1 MKKLKSMIALA
12 MAAVMALS
20 LLAGCGP
27 QIPTGDGSG
36 GSGAGSSGNSGSGTS
51 GNSGTPDNSGSA
63 DSSGSGQTVHELY
76 APGVTLRMGTGYNSE
91 NTGIAFDAGTAGD
104 GITLADGKTYLSGD
118 LKPTW
123 QKLQEV
129 LGVQFE
135 NKYQGN
141 SASNEFNYWKERLD
155 QIDVVSGTATL
166 LSENGAAGLL
176 VNIGD
181 YLDQMPNFKA
191 YLEKNPIVKLSIIGD
206 TDTGAIYY
214 SPYFDGV
221 NDIERMP
228 LMRTDWVEKLLNGE
242 GEFTASASGNTKAPV
257 YQPYMP
263 TSGTVSVDVVK
274 ADGSGTESV
283 TKDYGAYGNIVEKM
297 NAAGSIS
304 GVEAVNM
311 LREYIDATYGGY
323 YGENRADL
331 FIGQNAAWDV
341 DELVALLRCVV
352 SNSQTLNGT
361 DSIQGIFSREENNNS
376 RRMDMIRLAGTLF
389 GVRGVE
395 GRSDWMYV
403 GADGQLK
410 DARMD
415 TELYVAMEKMHALA
429 EEGLISES
437 FLKKE
442 ETKSEQYV
450 EQDMGF
456 MSYDYNQTQTIFNEN
471 GKLSDGEMYRA
482 VMVPV
487 ARWND
492 GSGESYFRFTESW
505 RSVKTDGWGISA
517 DGVKGDDNKL
527 YAALSLIDYAYSP
540 EGQILM
546 SYGPDEFIKTSG
558 GSYVTFS
565 FNGEQWP
572 EIADATRAEL
582 WEKQGGNYTN
592 YARRLLGSTLSF
604 VKSQA
609 FEYQCTTE
617 AGRLGAGYIST
628 AIALGTIKHPVLDVN
643 GWYTNTPTTLPT
655 TTVENDTINS
665 YTDLTSQFSTQ
676 SGDQVNVLLDII
688 TSGYTDVNLKDAQ
701 SSADYV
707 TGSWNGARYIS
718 IVNDAWARALDYYN
732 K

>member
-1 MKKLKSMIALA
+1 MKKLKSVLSLAL
-12 MAAVMALS
+12 MAVMVLS

-27 QIPTGDGSG
+27 QIPPDSSTGNIPS
-36 GSGAGSSGNSGSGTS
+36 SSGNNPSGGGNNPSG
-51 GNSGTPDNSGSA
+51 GGS
-63 DSSGSGQTVHELY
+63 SQTVHELY
-76 APGVTLRMGTGYNSE
+76 APGTTLRMGTGYNSE

-123 QKLQEV
+123 QKLQEI

-141 SASNEFNYWKERLD
+141 SSSGEFNYWKERLD
-155 QIDVVSGTATL
+155 QVDVVSGTATL

-181 YLDQMPNFKA
+181 YMDMMPNFKA
-191 YLEKNPIVKLSIIGD
+191 YLDANPLVKLSIIGD
-206 TDTGAIYY
+206 TDKGAIYY

-228 LMRTDWVEKLLNGE
+228 LMRTDWVEILLNGE
-242 GEFTASASGNTKAPV
+242 GEFTADSSANIKTPV

-263 TSGTVSVDVVK
+263 TSGTITIESVK
-274 ADGSGTESV
+274 ADGSGKENI
-283 TKDYGAYGNIVEKM
+283 TKDYGKYGNIIEKM

-311 LREYIDATYGGY
+311 LREYIDATYDGY

-331 FIGQNAAWDV
+331 FIGQNAAWDA
-341 DELVALLRCVV
+341 DELVALLRCIVA
-352 SNSQTLNGT
+352 NSQTLNGT
-361 DSIQGIFSREENNNS
+361 NSIQGIFSREENNNS
-376 RRMDMIRLAGTLF
+376 RRMDMVRLSGMLF
-389 GVRGVE
+389 GVRGTE
-395 GRSDWMYV
+395 GRTDWMYV
-403 GADGQLK
+403 DADGQLK

-415 TELYVAMEKMHALA
+415 ADLYKAMEKMHTLA
-429 EEGLISES
+429 QEGLISES

-442 ETKSEQYV
+442 ETKSEQYI
-450 EQDMGF
+450 EQDLGF

-471 GKLSDGEMYRA
+471 GKLSDGEVYRA

-492 GSGESYFRFTESW
+492 GSGENYFRFTESW

-517 DGVKGDDNKL
+517 SGVAGDDNKL
-527 YAALSLIDYAYSP
+527 YAALSLIDYAYSRD
-540 EGQILM
+540 GQILM
-546 SYGPDEFIKTSG
+546 SYGPDEFIKTDASG
-558 GSYVTFS
+558 NYVTFS
-565 FNGEQWP
+565 FNGEEWP
-572 EIADATRAEL
+572 EIADSTRDEL
-582 WEKQGGNYTN
+582 WSKQGGNYTN

-617 AGRLGAGYIST
+617 AGRVGAGYIST
-628 AIALGTIKHPVLDVN
+628 AIALGTIKHPELSVN

-655 TTVENDTINS
+655 TTVENDAINT
-665 YTDLTSQFSTQ
+665 YTDLTSQVSTQ

-688 TSGYTDVNLKDAQ
+688 INGYTDVNLKDAQ
-701 SSADYV
+701 SAADYV
-707 TGSWNGARYIS
+707 SGPWNGNRYITLM
-718 IVNDAWARALDYYN
+718 NDAWARALDYYN
-732 K
+732 R

>member
-1 MKKLKSMIALA
+1 MKKLRTALA
-12 MAAVMALS
+12 FALTLVMALS
-20 LLAGCGP
+20 LLAGCGGP
-27 QIPTGDGSG
+27 QIPTGNEPTPAPGGSTPTPAPSG
-36 GSGAGSSGNSGSGTS
+36 GGD
-51 GNSGTPDNSGSA
+51 TPS
-63 DSSGSGQTVHELY
+63 QTVHELY
-76 APGVTLRMGTGYNSE
+76 APGTALRMGTGYNSE

-123 QKLQEV
+123 QRLQEI
-129 LGVQFE
+129 LNVQFE

-155 QIDVVSGTATL
+155 QVDVVSGTAAL

-181 YLDQMPNFKA
+181 YLDQMPSFKA
-191 YLEKNPIVKLSIIGD
+191 YLEANPIVKLSIIGD

-242 GEFTASASGNTKAPV
+242 GEFTAASSGKTAAPV
-257 YQPYMP
+257 YKPYMP

-283 TKDYGAYGNIVEKM
+283 TKDYGKYGNIIDKM
-297 NAAGSIS
+297 NAAGSID
-304 GVEAVNM
+304 GVTAVNM
-311 LREYIDATYGGY
+311 LRTYIDETYGGY
-323 YGENRADL
+323 YGVNRADL
-331 FIGQNAAWDV
+331 FIGQNAAWDA
-341 DELVALLRCVV
+341 DEVVALLRCVV
-352 SNSQTLNGT
+352 ANAQTLNGT
-361 DSIQGIFSREENNNS
+361 GSIQGIFSREENNNS
-376 RRMDMIRLAGTLF
+376 RRMDMIRLAGMMF

-395 GRSDWMYV
+395 GRTDWAYV
-403 GADGQLK
+403 GADGKIK

-415 TELYVAMEKMHALA
+415 PELYGAMEKMHMLVQ
-429 EEGLISES
+429 EGLISES

-450 EQDMGF
+450 EQDLGF
-456 MSYDYNQTQTIFNEN
+456 MSYDYNQTQTIFNES

-492 GSGESYFRFTESW
+492 GSGEKYFRFTESW

-517 DGVKGDDNKL
+517 AGVKNDDNKL
-527 YAALSLIDYAYSP
+527 YAALSLIDYAFSH

-546 SYGPDEFIKTSG
+546 SYGPDEFIKMSG
-558 GSYVTFS
+558 GNYVTFN

-655 TTVENDTINS
+655 TTVENDTINT

-676 SGDQVNVLLDII
+676 SGDRVNVLLDII
-688 TSGYTDVNLKDAQ
+688 VNGYTDVNLKDAQ
-701 SSADYV
+701 SAADYV
-707 TGSWNGARYIS
+707 ANSWNGSRYVAIM
-718 IVNDAWARALDYYN
+718 NDAWGRALDYYN
-732 K
+732 Q

>member
-1 MKKLKSMIALA
+1 MKKLKTMLALA
-12 MAAVMALS
+12 MAAVMVLS

-27 QIPTGDGSG
+27 QIPTGDSG
-36 GSGAGSSGNSGSGTS
+36 GGVSSNTGGGSS
-51 GNSGTPDNSGSA
+51 DNSGGGTTTP
-63 DSSGSGQTVHELY
+63 DSSGDTAGGSGQTVHDLY

-242 GEFTASASGNTKAPV
+242 GEFAAGSSGSTKAPV

-263 TSGTVSVDVVK
+263 TSGKVEVDVVN
-274 ADGSGTESV
+274 AAGTGVEKV
-283 TKDYGAYGNIVEKM
+283 TKDYDTAGNIVEKM

-311 LREYIDATYGGY
+311 LRTYIDEAYGGY
-323 YGENRADL
+323 YGTNRADL
-331 FIGQNAAWDV
+331 FIGQNAAWDA

-352 SNSQTLNGT
+352 ANSQTLNGT

-403 GADGQLK
+403 GADGQLQ

-415 TELYVAMEKMHALA
+415 TALYEAMEKMHALA

-492 GSGESYFRFTESW
+492 GSGEAYFRFTESW

-517 DGVKGDDNKL
+517 DGVKGNDDKL

-546 SYGPDEFIKTSG
+546 SYGPDEFIKMDG

-582 WEKQGGNYTN
+582 WDKQGGNYTN

-701 SSADYV
+701 SAADYV
-707 TGSWNGARYIS
+707 SGTWNGARYIS
-718 IVNDAWARALDYYN
+718 IVNDAWARAIDYYN

>member
-1 MKKLKSMIALA
+1 MKKLRTAIAFALT
-12 MAAVMALS
+12 AVMTVS
-20 LLAGCGP
+20 ILAGCGGP
-27 QIPTGDGSG
+27 QIPTDPNVSG
-36 GSGAGSSGNSGSGTS
+36 GSSTPSGGGTATPSGSS
-51 GNSGTPDNSGSA
+51 
-63 DSSGSGQTVHELY
+63 QTVHELY
-76 APGVTLRMGTGYNSE
+76 AAGTTLRMGTGYNNA

-123 QKLQEV
+123 QRLQEV
-129 LGVQFE
+129 LNVKFE
-135 NKYQGN
+135 DKYQGN
-141 SASNEFNYWKERLD
+141 SASDEFNYWKERLD
-155 QIDVVSGTATL
+155 QVDMVSGTAAL

-181 YLDQMPNFKA
+181 YLDQMPSFKA
-191 YLEKNPIVKLSIIGD
+191 YLETNPIVKLSIIGD
-206 TDTGAIYY
+206 TDTGAVYY

-242 GEFTASASGNTKAPV
+242 GEFTAASSGKTAAPV
-257 YQPYMP
+257 YKPYMP

-283 TKDYGAYGNIVEKM
+283 TKDYGAYGNIIDKM
-297 NAAGSIS
+297 NAAGSID
-304 GVEAVNM
+304 GVAAVNM

-323 YGENRADL
+323 YGTNRADL
-331 FIGQNAAWDV
+331 FIGQNAAWDA

-352 SNSQTLNGT
+352 ANSQTLNGS
-361 DSIQGIFSREENNNS
+361 DSIQGLFSREENNNS
-376 RRMDMIRLAGTLF
+376 RRMDMIRLSGTLF

-403 GADGQLK
+403 GADEQLH

-415 TELYVAMEKMHALA
+415 AELYGAMEKMNALVQ
-429 EEGLISES
+429 EGLISES

-442 ETKSEQYV
+442 ETKSEQYI
-450 EQDMGF
+450 EQDLGF
-456 MSYDYNQTQTIFNEN
+456 MSYDYNQTQTIFNES
-471 GKLSDGEMYRA
+471 GKLGEGEVYRA
-482 VMVPV
+482 VMIPV

-492 GSGESYFRFTESW
+492 GSGEKYFRFTESW

-517 DGVKGDDNKL
+517 AGVKGDDNKL

-546 SYGPDEFIKTSG
+546 SYGPDEFIKMSG
-558 GSYVTFS
+558 GNYVNFS

-655 TTVENDTINS
+655 TTVENDTINT

-676 SGDQVNVLLDII
+676 SGDRVNVLLDII
-688 TSGYTDVNLKDAQ
+688 INGYTDVNLKDAQ
-701 SSADYV
+701 TAASYV
-707 TGSWNGARYIS
+707 ANSWNGTRYIS
-718 IVNDAWARALDYYN
+718 ILNDAWGRALDYYN
-732 K
+732 ANK